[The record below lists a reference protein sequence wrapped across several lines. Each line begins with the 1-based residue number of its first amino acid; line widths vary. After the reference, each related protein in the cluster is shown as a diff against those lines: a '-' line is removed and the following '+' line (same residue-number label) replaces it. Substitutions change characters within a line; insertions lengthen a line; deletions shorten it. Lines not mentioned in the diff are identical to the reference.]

1 MSTMPDPA
9 RAARQAALL
18 ELARGRAAA
27 RPPIPRR
34 PPGSGPAPLSHAQR
48 RIWLM
53 DRLGQGGH
61 LYNVP
66 FATRVR
72 GPLDLD
78 ALSGA
83 LTELVRRHEVLRTR
97 YPHTDGEPYQDIA
110 APEPVP
116 LTVVEGG
123 TEQVLQEA
131 GRPFDLATGPVLRA
145 LAVRHGT
152 DDHTIVVTFHHIA
165 VDGGSLGVIA
175 SELTAL
181 YGAGPA
187 ALPEPPPLQYADL
200 AQWETRQEGEAD
212 LEAGL
217 AYWTR
222 RLDGAR
228 PGLPPGAGA
237 AARSGLGRTHS
248 APLAVLD
255 RLRLTAREHGT
266 TPFTVVLA
274 GAFAALH
281 HATGE
286 EDLVIGCASSLRD
299 RAQTRAL
306 VGLCVNTLPVRV
318 DLSGDPGFDVLL
330 TRVREALL
338 EAQQHRHVPLDR
350 IVERLGGAARD
361 AGGLPLPAVTAD
373 LVSAPA
379 ALRLTGLDCEAVGIE
394 LGAAKFAVTFA
405 VEEDEGTPA
414 ARCLLQHDSAM
425 LEEEQGA
432 ALLRSFA
439 GILTAVAGDP
449 SLALSELPGGRKAAA
464 AAAAEEDTAEDT
476 SATAGGGPAA
486 QAGIP
491 DVERAAGV
499 LAGFR
504 ELLGDGVGLD
514 GDFFAAGGHS
524 LLAVRLAERLRAR
537 LRLPVTG
544 LDVMEHRTPRALALA
559 LDRREGAR
567 RAAAAPRRT
576 AGARAGTVL
585 LTGGSG
591 GVGAFVLRELA
602 AQGRPVRALVRPE
615 SAHLVS
621 GEGVEVVEGDL
632 ADRDSLRA
640 AVTGVDAVIHSACTF
655 TSPEVDVA
663 AMRAL
668 VDGWREGA
676 RGAFV
681 FVSSVDAYGRPA
693 ASQVAEGAPTQE
705 PLTAYGRGKVECE
718 HILLE
723 GADRERAG
731 VVRAPL
737 VWAPHDRFRAQLR
750 WGATGLLYQAALAGE
765 EIVLPDPAEGA
776 HPWYGVAWVHAAALA
791 RALVTCLDRPT
802 GRVVNAVNGH
812 VSWTEFTDRL
822 LRSLRSTSEVRLSR
836 QAPADLWH
844 PWRYEAEALA
854 GQLAEQPGEDWRST
868 LSVMV

>member
-1 MSTMPDPA
+1 MSTTPDLTG
-9 RAARQAALL
+9 AARQAALL
-18 ELARGRAAA
+18 ALARRRATA
-27 RPPIPRR
+27 RRIPRR
-34 PPGSGPAPLSHAQR
+34 SPRTGPAPLSHAQR

-53 DRLGQGGH
+53 DRLGQGGC

-72 GPLDLD
+72 GPLDLTALSD
-78 ALSGA
+78 ALS
-83 LTELVRRHEVLRTR
+83 ELVRRHEVLRTR
-97 YPHTDGEPYQDIA
+97 YPHADGEPYQDITE
-110 APEPVP
+110 PEPVA
-116 LTVVEGG
+116 LAVVEGG

-131 GRPFDLATGPVLRA
+131 RRPFDLATGPVLRA
-145 LAVRHGT
+145 LAVRHGI

-175 SELTAL
+175 SELEAL

-200 AQWETRQEGEAD
+200 AQWEVRREGDTD

-228 PGLPPGAGA
+228 PVPLPGVTA
-237 AARSGLGRTHS
+237 APRSRLGRTHS

-255 RLRLTAREHGT
+255 RLRLTAKEHGT
-266 TPFTVVLA
+266 TLFTVVLA

-281 HATGE
+281 QVTGE
-286 EDLVIGCASSLRD
+286 EDLVVGCASSLRD

-318 DLSGDPGFDVLL
+318 DLSGDPGFDALL
-330 TRVREALL
+330 IRVREALL

-361 AGGLPLPAVTAD
+361 AGGNPLLAVTAD

-379 ALRLTGLDCEAVGIE
+379 ALRLGGLDCEAVDIE
-394 LGAAKFAVTFA
+394 LGTAKFDVTFA
-405 VEEDEGTPA
+405 VEEDEGAPA
-414 ARCLLQHDSAM
+414 PRCLLQHDSAV
-425 LEEEQGA
+425 LGESQGA
-432 ALLRSFA
+432 ELLHSFA
-439 GILTAVAGDP
+439 EILTAVADDP
-449 SLALSELPGGRKAAA
+449 ALPLSELPGGRRAAA
-464 AAAAEEDTAEDT
+464 AAAREEGAGN
-476 SATAGGGPAA
+476 AAAAAGGEPAA
-486 QAGIP
+486 HAGTP

-504 ELLGDGVGLD
+504 ELLGDRVGLD
-514 GDFFAAGGHS
+514 GDFFTAGGHS

-544 LDVMEHRTPRALALA
+544 LDVMEHRTPRALTLA
-559 LDRREGAR
+559 LDRRQGAR
-567 RAAAAPRRT
+567 RAMAAPRRT
-576 AGARAGTVL
+576 AKTRAGTVL

-591 GVGAFVLRELA
+591 GVGAYVLRELA

-621 GEGVEVVEGDL
+621 GEGIEVVEGDL

-640 AVTGVDAVIHSACTF
+640 AVAGVDAVIHSACTF
-655 TSPEVDVA
+655 TSPETDVA
-663 AMRAL
+663 AMREL
-668 VDGWREGA
+668 VDGWREGSQ
-676 RGAFV
+676 GAFV
-681 FVSSVDAYGRPA
+681 FVSSVDAYGRPTT
-693 ASQVAEGAPTQE
+693 SQVAEGAPTQE

-718 HILLE
+718 HTLLE
-723 GADRERAG
+723 GAGRERAS
-731 VVRAPL
+731 VVRSPL
-737 VWAPHDRFRAQLR
+737 VWAPHERFRAQLR

-765 EIVLPDPAEGA
+765 EIVLPDPADGE
-776 HPWYGVAWVHAAALA
+776 HTWYGAAWVHAAALA
-791 RALVTCLDRPT
+791 RALVTCVDRPT

-812 VSWTEFTDRL
+812 VSWTEFTARL
-822 LRSLRSTSEVRLSR
+822 VQSLRSTSEVRLSSR
-836 QAPADLWH
+836 APADLWH

-854 GQLAEQPGEDWRST
+854 GELAEQPGEDWRST
-868 LSVMV
+868 LSAMV